1 MKIAMHNDSES
12 VILSASFSNISLK
25 RQRYLTAA
33 TTSSSSKASPDPDL
47 EGSSSSIDTAPLT
60 PPSSPTPATPRKT
73 TVTFKDHMTHRSKL
87 HMGSWLTPRPVM
99 VSMLNN
105 KAVIYMEHQQY
116 SDAKK
121 SLKKA
126 LKLAEKEEQYRGSKK
141 GRSLSAGA
149 AADGSNSN
157 KGTTPMLHHAQ
168 QTPTAV
174 VAPTVCSNHCNKHG
188 LSPAQKPSSVSTT
201 TSAFQDEP
209 SCKATSHTQPCKLLS
224 SSSSSLAGTATS
236 LLATALNICQSG
248 DDDEM
253 ADSSSRT
260 RNAASRHPET
270 ASLLDIVSC
279 LSVEPLACSKTSKH
293 RSEYDEGMDFFRS
306 PVRLDDS
313 NTSLEGTVLFNLGRL
328 CHNQCQLEDAMAW
341 YKRSLLAME
350 RRRRRVAMEDE
361 NESTG
366 ADDDSRSW
374 SSITLAVLGGVAHI
388 QYVRGD
394 HVDALKTC
402 MTANSLARSTFGETS
417 LEAAACL
424 NCIGV
429 LHYVMPNGDVQ
440 IALDALQT
448 CLKQRL
454 ELLGDDHID
463 VGTTWNNIGRIFF
476 QQGKYDVAM
485 EAYRE
490 ALRIRRSCQGES
502 VDVAATLF
510 NIGQVYH
517 QQENRDKALQL
528 YHDFLKLAKSHFG
541 EFHRDICIVTT
552 CIGQVL
558 HEKKEYEK
566 ALKSFQHALRIGHV
580 ALGVVHSEI
589 AIPLNKMGNLYY
601 ETNDLDS
608 ALKAYHE
615 GLAIEKEVLE
625 PGNANVYVTYTN
637 IAEIHKQRSEYSKA
651 LEYYQQVLDLQNEHK
666 ADAEEIANTL
676 SSIGYIHHQM
686 EDFEKA
692 LEVNQDCLR
701 LRREAKGD
709 MDEDVA
715 STLTHIALVLLKL
728 ERHDIALEVLTEA
741 YRIRKEISKPNSRD
755 LAFTLYN
762 IALIY
767 HHRGSHEQALA
778 FYLATAEVEKDALGK
793 AHRDLS
799 ITYYNIGQIYYQRGE
814 MELALQKFD
823 EALEIERQCFG
834 PEHPTCARTLNEI
847 GNIQLQLG
855 NLEEMM
861 KCYTT
866 ALRIYRDAGMH
877 SERVVVYG
885 LKLWR
890 FDIVQPAAAPCA

>member
-1 MKIAMHNDSES
+1 MKIISSSKSDNNEGL
-12 VILSASFSNISLK
+12 ILSLK
-25 RQRYLTAA
+25 RERYLTAA
-33 TTSSSSKASPDPDL
+33 ASASSNNKAVPVPDPDNL
-47 EGSSSSIDTAPLT
+47 EGSSSTIDTLPET
-60 PPSSPTPATPRKT
+60 PPASPTPAPRKISLSR
-73 TVTFKDHMTHRSKL
+73 KDNIIMPKSHRKL

-105 KAVIYMEHQQY
+105 KAVIYMERQQF
-116 SDAKK
+116 SEARK

-126 LKLAEKEEQYRGSKK
+126 LKIAEKEGQIKGYGSPNKS
-141 GRSLSAGA
+141 GHSSQQHTDNNRSNRMQSSGSHALNSQPTAPTPSCSNNSNKHDAQASPARKPSSTSSVFQNDASSDFAAKNAGDDDNNNKTRLKSPLAGA
-149 AADGSNSN
+149 AS
-157 KGTTPMLHHAQ
+157 LV
-168 QTPTAV
+168 QTA
-174 VAPTVCSNHCNKHG
+174 
-188 LSPAQKPSSVSTT
+188 
-201 TSAFQDEP
+201 
-209 SCKATSHTQPCKLLS
+209 
-224 SSSSSLAGTATS
+224 
-236 LLATALNICQSG
+236 
-248 DDDEM
+248 
-253 ADSSSRT
+253 
-260 RNAASRHPET
+260 
-270 ASLLDIVSC
+270 LDIVQTNNGDDKQGYNTTTLASHHRYATPNAADC
-279 LSVEPLACSKTSKH
+279 NGSASPVEIMACISVEPSPLAVKSSKH
-293 RSEYDEGMDFFRS
+293 RSEYDEGMDFFRT
-306 PVRLDDS
+306 PFRLDDS
-313 NTSLEGTVLFNLGRL
+313 NTSLEGTVLFNLGRIA
-328 CHNQCQLEDAMAW
+328 HHQGDLEDAVAW
-341 YKRSLLAME
+341 YKRSLVALE
-350 RRRRRVAMEDE
+350 RRRVALQEENHSAPEDQ
-361 NESTG
+361 S
-366 ADDDSRSW
+366 
-374 SSITLAVLGGVAHI
+374 SSITLAILGCVAHI

-394 HVDALKTC
+394 HVDALKTY
-402 MTANSLARSTFGETS
+402 MTANALARSNFGEES
-417 LEAAACL
+417 MEAAACL
-424 NCIGV
+424 NCVGV

-454 ELLGDDHID
+454 ALLGDDHID

-476 QQGKYDVAM
+476 QQGKYEVAM

-502 VDVAATLF
+502 VDVAATMF

-580 ALGVVHSEI
+580 ALGEVHSEI
-589 AIPLNKMGNLYY
+589 AITLNKMGNLYY

-637 IAEIHKQRSEYSKA
+637 IAEIHKQRSEYKKA
-651 LEYYQQVLDLQNEHK
+651 QEYYEQVLDLQKEHK
-666 ADAEEIANTL
+666 ADAEEVANTL

-692 LEVNQDCLR
+692 LEVNQECLR

-741 YRIRKEISKPNSRD
+741 YRIRKVISKPNSRD

-823 EALEIERQCFG
+823 EALEIEQECFG

-855 NLEEMM
+855 DDEVLHQRSSNLSRCGYA
-861 KCYTT
+861 KRTGGC
-866 ALRIYRDAGMH
+866 LRIEAV
-877 SERVVVYG
+877 EV
-885 LKLWR
+885 
-890 FDIVQPAAAPCA
+890 